1 MMDYEKLVN
10 LATDLGCRLMTSGAE
25 IYRVEDS
32 VSRVLTAYGVESPEI
47 FALPN
52 CLIVSINTPD
62 GRPVTRM
69 RRIAA
74 HGTDIEDLDIYNAIC
89 RELCA
94 DKPDV
99 GEALELLTLIP
110 SRRRSFKPWVILTG
124 YSTATA
130 FFTLLFG
137 GGLVDAFTALICGAA
152 VGLCLMF
159 GSKLMGRNSF
169 FRTVVCSAVG
179 AFLALLF
186 VRLGIGKD
194 VDTIT
199 IGVLMLL
206 VPGVAPTNAMREI
219 LAGDI
224 YSGLS
229 RTAEAILT
237 AGAIAL
243 GAAAGIALDMTL

>member
-1 MMDYEKLVN
+1 MDYEKLVN
-10 LATDLGCRLMTSGAE
+10 LATDLGCRLMASGAE

-47 FALPN
+47 FALPS

-69 RRIAA
+69 RRIGP
-74 HGTDIEDLDIYNAIC
+74 HGTDIEELDIYNAIC

-94 DKPDV
+94 DRPEV
-99 GEALELLTLIP
+99 GEALEMLTLIP
-110 SRRRSFKPWVILTG
+110 AKHRSFKPGMILCG
-124 YSTATA
+124 YAAATT

-137 GGLVDAFTALICGAA
+137 GGLLDAVSSMICGAA

-159 GSKLMGRNSF
+159 GSKWMGRNSL
-169 FRTVVCSAVG
+169 FRTVVCSAVA
-179 AFLALLF
+179 AFLALLLSRF
-186 VRLGIGKD
+186 GLGRD
-194 VDTIT
+194 VDTVT

-206 VPGVAPTNAMREI
+206 VPGVALTNAMREI

-243 GAAAGIALDMTL
+243 GVAAGIALDMTF

>member
-1 MMDYEKLVN
+1 MDYEKLVN
-10 LATDLGCRLMTSGAE
+10 LATDVGCRLMSSGAE

-32 VSRVLTAYGVESPEI
+32 VSRVLRAYGVEAPEV

-62 GRPVTRM
+62 GRPITRM
-69 RRIAA
+69 RRIPV
-74 HGTDIEDLDIYNAIC
+74 HGTDIEELDIYNEIS
-89 RELCA
+89 RELCSQT
-94 DKPDV
+94 PPV
-99 GEALELLTLIP
+99 GEALDML
-110 SRRRSFKPWVILTG
+110 SRITSVRRSFRPTEVLLG
-124 YSTATA
+124 YSFATA

-137 GGLVDAFTALICGAA
+137 GSAMDAVCAFVCGSA

-159 GSKLMGRNSF
+159 GSKIAGRNGF
-169 FRTVVCSAVG
+169 FLTVLGSAVA
-179 AFLALLF
+179 AFLAHLL
-186 VRLGIGKD
+186 VVGGLGFD

-206 VPGVAPTNAMREI
+206 VPGVPLTNAMREI

-229 RTAEAILT
+229 RAAEAILT
-237 AGAIAL
+237 AAAIAL
-243 GAAAGIALDMTL
+243 GVAVGIALGLPV